1 MIGIFVVR
9 HFVPLSQLR
18 TNNEVAGFKFATV
31 GVLYAVL
38 LAFAV
43 IVVWEKFNEA
53 EGDVAL
59 EAGAAVTL
67 YRLADGMEPNTDTR
81 FARAITAYLEAAVAE
96 DWPAMARGEES
107 PAPASRRWAGSTPC
121 CFGSSR
127 SISAAQIPLAEGA
140 AASSTSDAGPP
151 GQARRGIGH
160 RAGRR
165 LARSSWSAPS

>member
-53 EGDVAL
+53 ESNVAL

-67 YRLADGMEPNTDTR
+67 YRLAMAWTQHGTRASQGDHRLPRGGRRRGLAGDGTR
-81 FARAITAYLEAAVAE
+81 
-96 DWPAMARGEES
+96 RGER
-107 PAPASRRWAGSTPC
+107 AGCQLRRSAGSTLC

-127 SISAAQIPLAEGA
+127 SISAARSRSRKGCG
-140 AASSTSDAGPP
+140 SSTS
-151 GQARRGIGH
+151 
-160 RAGRR
+160 
-165 LARSSWSAPS
+165 